1 MDRRRRTRHT
11 VQWIV
16 KYSLGASREWR
27 ECRLVDLS
35 ETGATI
41 EPSGPIDDESPS
53 GEIAIQFQLPEDI
66 TRPFALL
73 GNIRHMTPTSEGDI
87 RLGVEFKHL
96 TPRDMMLLQLVDRS
110 HSYS

>member
-11 VQWIV
+11 VEWIV
-16 KYSLGASREWR
+16 RYSLGASREWR

-73 GNIRHMTPTSEGDI
+73 GNIRHVTPTSEGDI
-87 RLGVEFKHL
+87 RLGIEFKHL
-96 TPRDMMLLQLVDRS
+96 TPRDVMLLELVDRS
-110 HSYS
+110 HSFS